1 MKMKTI
7 KALLVAVM
15 LLSGGLVW
23 AGNVNINTADAAT
36 LADGLNGVGIKKAQA
51 IVDYRKQ
58 HGAFKTVNDLS
69 KVKGINDKLIEKNKD
84 NITLGQ

>member
-1 MKMKTI
+1 MF

-36 LADGLNGVGIKKAQA
+36 LAEGLNGVGIKKAQA
-51 IVDYRKQ
+51 IVDYRKK
-58 HGAFKTVNDLS
+58 HGVFKSINDLAS
-69 KVKGINDKLIEKNKD
+69 VKGMSDKLIEKNKD
-84 NITLGQ
+84 VITLGQ

>member
-1 MKMKTI
+1 MKII

-15 LLSGGLVW
+15 LLSGGLAW

-36 LADGLNGVGIKKAQA
+36 LAEGLNGVGIKKAQA

-58 HGAFKTVNDLS
+58 HGPFKSIQDLA
-69 KVKGINDKLIEKNKD
+69 KVKGINDKLIEKNKES
-84 NITLGQ
+84 ITIGQ

>member
-1 MKMKTI
+1 MKMKII

-58 HGAFKTVNDLS
+58 HGAFKSMNDLA
-69 KVKGINDKLIEKNKD
+69 KVKGISDKLIEKNKD
-84 NITLGQ
+84 LITLGQ

>member
-1 MKMKTI
+1 MKII

-51 IVDYRKQ
+51 IVDYRKE
-58 HGAFKTVNDLS
+58 HGAFKSMNDLA
-69 KVKGINDKLIEKNKD
+69 KVKGINDKLIEKNK
-84 NITLGQ
+84 NTITLGQ

>member
-1 MKMKTI
+1 MKMKII

-58 HGAFKTVNDLS
+58 HGAFKSVNDLA

-84 NITLGQ
+84 IITLGQ

>member
-1 MKMKTI
+1 MKII

-15 LLSGGLVW
+15 LLSGGLAW

-36 LADGLNGVGIKKAQA
+36 LAEGLNGVGIKKAQA

-58 HGAFKTVNDLS
+58 HGPFKSIQDLA
-69 KVKGINDKLIEKNKD
+69 KVKGINDKLIEKNKES
-84 NITLGQ
+84 ITLGQ

>member
-1 MKMKTI
+1 MKMKLI

-58 HGAFKTVNDLS
+58 HGAFKSVNDLA

-84 NITLGQ
+84 LITLGQ

>member
-1 MKMKTI
+1 MKMF

-36 LADGLNGVGIKKAQA
+36 LAEGLNGVGIKKAQA
-51 IVDYRKQ
+51 IVDYRKK
-58 HGAFKTVNDLS
+58 HGAFKSINDLAS
-69 KVKGINDKLIEKNKD
+69 VKGMSDKLIEKNND
-84 NITLGQ
+84 VITLGQ

>member
-1 MKMKTI
+1 MF

-36 LADGLNGVGIKKAQA
+36 LAEGLNGVGIKKAQA
-51 IVDYRKQ
+51 IVDYRKK
-58 HGAFKTVNDLS
+58 HGAFKSINDLAS
-69 KVKGINDKLIEKNKD
+69 VKGMSDKLIEKNKD
-84 NITLGQ
+84 VITLGQ

>member
-1 MKMKTI
+1 MKMKII

-23 AGNVNINTADAAT
+23 AGNVNINTADAVT

-58 HGAFKTVNDLS
+58 HGAFKSMNDLA
-69 KVKGINDKLIEKNKD
+69 KVKGISDKLIEKNKD
-84 NITLGQ
+84 IITLGQ

>member
-1 MKMKTI
+1 MKML

-36 LADGLNGVGIKKAQA
+36 LAEGLNGVGIKKAQA
-51 IVDYRKQ
+51 IVDYRKK
-58 HGAFKTVNDLS
+58 HGAFKSINDLAS
-69 KVKGINDKLIEKNKD
+69 VKGMSDKLIEKNKD
-84 NITLGQ
+84 VITLGQ

>member
-1 MKMKTI
+1 MKMF

-36 LADGLNGVGIKKAQA
+36 LAEGLNGVGIKKAQA
-51 IVDYRKQ
+51 IVDYRKK
-58 HGAFKTVNDLS
+58 HGAFKSINDLAN
-69 KVKGINDKLIEKNKD
+69 VKGMSDKLIEKNKD
-84 NITLGQ
+84 VITLGQ

>member
-1 MKMKTI
+1 MKTI

-36 LADGLNGVGIKKAQA
+36 LAEGLNGVGIKKAQA

-58 HGAFKTVNDLS
+58 HGAFKSVNDLV

-84 NITLGQ
+84 LITLGQ

>member
-1 MKMKTI
+1 MKMKMF

-36 LADGLNGVGIKKAQA
+36 LAEGLNGVGIKKAQA
-51 IVDYRKQ
+51 IVDYRKK
-58 HGAFKTVNDLS
+58 HGAFKSINDLAS
-69 KVKGINDKLIEKNKD
+69 VKGMSDKLIEKNKD
-84 NITLGQ
+84 VITLGQ

>member
-1 MKMKTI
+1 MKMF

-36 LADGLNGVGIKKAQA
+36 LAEGLNGVGIKKAQA
-51 IVDYRKQ
+51 IVDYRKK
-58 HGAFKTVNDLS
+58 HGAFKSINDLAS
-69 KVKGINDKLIEKNKD
+69 VKGMSDKLIEKNKD
-84 NITLGQ
+84 VITLGQ

>member
-1 MKMKTI
+1 MKII

-58 HGAFKTVNDLS
+58 HGAFKSMNDLA
-69 KVKGINDKLIEKNKD
+69 KVKGISDKLIEKNKD
-84 NITLGQ
+84 LITLGQ

>member
-1 MKMKTI
+1 MKTI

-23 AGNVNINTADAAT
+23 AGNVNINTADAAA

-58 HGAFKTVNDLS
+58 HGAFKSMNDLT
-69 KVKGINDKLIEKNKD
+69 KVKGINEKLIEKNKD
-84 NITLGQ
+84 LITLGQ